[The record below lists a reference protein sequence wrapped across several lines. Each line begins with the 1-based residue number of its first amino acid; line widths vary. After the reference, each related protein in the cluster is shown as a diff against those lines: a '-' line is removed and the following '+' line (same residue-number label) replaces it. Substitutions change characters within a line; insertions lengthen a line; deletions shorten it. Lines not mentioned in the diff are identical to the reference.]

1 MINKDEKASVM
12 LVQKHQLDNA
22 DAKITEIDAVLDSL
36 LIDQNNSD
44 ANLDSMLES
53 MSDLLN
59 ESGIVFDERK
69 QNVDSTLDAYIAETN
84 GIVLQKNNPIQML
97 SIIDIDDD
105 TDWNEYIYSIN
116 KYAGEHDIDLT
127 SDPYN
132 QLLSLS
138 QKVNIEKRIK
148 DEFTHKNANCDKYD
162 YLIAGTCG
170 VIGGLIDVFLVGAPG
185 EGLLGKVTD
194 NGTKG
199 AMEKFAEAFGF
210 ERQNKESQGYQKYLD
225 RCEVKNKPPLDKET
239 WMSSQAVQ
247 FLENKFGINYDQTST
262 NKKGKSGTG
271 GAVENLTPTNHHLK
285 SLGHSPDLIGLFFSI
300 YNQFTSTS
308 SFVSNGKLITIET
321 ESFELKGHTTIAKIF
336 CGFVNWLGHLFS
348 DMAGSNT
355 SIAKGNRGSGIPI
368 PFYNLLLLIDVGE
381 FGKDKQTFATIATK
395 VFEKGYDFRHGLAM
409 AIPVL
414 VTELLTRIM
423 WVIKKR
429 FYHKEP
435 WKNCIPRAI
444 EPELR
449 RMLLVAHGSLCLID
463 AGDAAIKSGGEIV
476 QFLLRTNIIGWV
488 RFGNL
493 AYKEVLAWHKS
504 GHIDHDAVD
513 EYLKNEYIKMLK

>member
-12 LVQKHQLDNA
+12 LVQKHQLDSA

-59 ESGIVFDERK
+59 ESGIVFDEHE
-69 QNVDSTLDAYIAETN
+69 QNVDSSLDAYVADTK
-84 GIVLQKNNPIQML
+84 GIVLQKNNLIQML
-97 SIIDIDDD
+97 STIDIGDD
-105 TDWNEYIYSIN
+105 TDWNEYINSIN

-185 EGLLGKVTD
+185 EGKLTQLAD
-194 NGTKG
+194 G
-199 AMEKFAEAFGF
+199 AVDKSVEAFAKANGWKGTRGDGDTTKSAIGYL
-210 ERQNKESQGYQKYLD
+210 ERNYK
-225 RCEVKNKPPLDKET
+225 
-239 WMSSQAVQ
+239 
-247 FLENKFGINYDQTST
+247 INYDQATT
-262 NKKGKSGTG
+262 NGKNGTG
-271 GAVENLTPTNHHLK
+271 GAVDNLSASNHHLK
-285 SLGHSPDLIGLFFSI
+285 SLGHSPDLLGLFFSI
-300 YNQFTSTS
+300 LNQFTDTST
-308 SFVSNGKLITIET
+308 FVSNGKIITIDTET
-321 ESFELKGHTTIAKIF
+321 YELKGTNFVSKVF
-336 CGFVNWLGHLFS
+336 SGFVNWIGHLFS
-348 DMAGSNT
+348 DMAGSSGAN
-355 SIAKGNRGSGIPI
+355 GRGAGIPI
-368 PFYNLLLLIDVGE
+368 PFYNLLLLLDVGE
-381 FGKDKQTFATIATK
+381 FGKHKQTFATIATK

-409 AIPVL
+409 AVPVL
-414 VTELLTRIM
+414 VTELLTRLM

-435 WKNCIPRAI
+435 WKNCIPRAS

-513 EYLKNEYIKMLK
+513 DYLKNEYIKMLK